1 MKNDYYITAADVKA
15 VPETAADR
23 LNTIKRILS
32 TSNAQLPVKKQS
44 GRNLLTRSLDWF
56 FGTARYYLPQLYKIG
71 AAITAFVF
79 FLYARLVA
87 LTVRLVGGGDFRW
100 PDIPTPCVLALWH
113 GDAPSLLVAFAKRRA
128 AGDMAILISFDPR
141 GDFLALLCRLLGFT
155 VVRGGG
161 TDHSWELLINLAHK
175 IEEGAGVFLT
185 ADGGG
190 SAHVVKVGALALAS
204 ATRVPLV
211 MLGANCH
218 PAIGERHKWDAARNP
233 VPFGK
238 VAIVCGPARTIE
250 SLSDLETIEENWRYL
265 QSALEQLSIET
276 REFLDHPD

>member
-1 MKNDYYITAADVKA
+1 MKDNYYIAASDVKA

-23 LNTIKRILS
+23 LNVIKRILS
-32 TSNAQLPVKKQS
+32 TSSVPSPVKKQS

-56 FGTARYYLPQLYKIG
+56 FATAQYYLPQLYKIG
-71 AAITAFVF
+71 AAFFAFIV

-87 LTVRLVGGGDFRW
+87 LTVRLVSGGHFRW
-100 PDIPTPCVLALWH
+100 PDIPAPCVLALWH
-113 GDAPSLLVAFAKRRA
+113 GDAPSFLVAFAKRRSA
-128 AGDMAILISFDPR
+128 REMAILISCDPR

-161 TDHSWELLINLAHK
+161 TDHSWEVLIDLAHK
-175 IEEGAGVFLT
+175 IEEGACVILT

-211 MLGANCH
+211 PLSANCH
-218 PAIGERHKWDAARNP
+218 PAIVERRKWDAARNP
-233 VPFGK
+233 VSFGK
-238 VAIVCGPARTIE
+238 VAVVCGKPRAIE
-250 SLSDLETIEENWRYL
+250 SLSDLETIEENCRYL
-265 QSALEQLSIET
+265 QSALEELSRET
-276 REFLDHPD
+276 REILGH

>member
-1 MKNDYYITAADVKA
+1 MKDNYYIAAPDVKA

-23 LNTIKRILS
+23 LNMIKGILS
-32 TSNAQLPVKKQS
+32 TSNVQSPVKKQS

-56 FGTARYYLPQLYKIG
+56 FATAQYYLPQLYKIG
-71 AAITAFVF
+71 AAFFAFIV

-87 LTVRLVGGGDFRW
+87 LTVRLVSGGHFRW
-100 PDIPTPCVLALWH
+100 PDIPAPCVLALWH
-113 GDAPSLLVAFAKRRA
+113 GDAPSFLVAFAKRRPA
-128 AGDMAILISFDPR
+128 SNMAILISPDPR
-141 GDFLALLCRLLGFT
+141 GDYLALLCRLLGFT

-161 TDHSWELLINLAHK
+161 TEPDWEVLIDLAHK
-175 IEEGAGVFLT
+175 IEEGACVILT

-211 MLGANCH
+211 PLSANCY
-218 PAIGERHKWDAARNP
+218 PAIVERRKWDAARNP

-238 VAIVCGPARTIE
+238 VAIVLGQARTIE
-250 SLSDLETIEENWRYL
+250 SLNDLEIIEENCRYL
-265 QSALEQLSIET
+265 QSALEELSRQT
-276 REFLDHPD
+276 REFLGH